1 MSNEVLVAVEHRR
14 GTITDGSLQAVTA
27 AVELAR
33 SQDSRVVV
41 VAIARNA
48 EGLVPALSVA
58 GVDEVVWTDVAS
70 SEFNADE
77 VSLALRAIVEARQP
91 LAVLAAYSANMS
103 SVAPG
108 VAALLGL
115 GFASDVGAV
124 SFEGGALVATR
135 HYYGGKVEAELE
147 FPAGAAIVLLRPTT
161 WAPAEG
167 SSEPA
172 VTPFV
177 TATTSSRIECVE
189 LVDPAGGD
197 MDLSKAEVILAIGRG
212 VGEKE
217 NIVRFE
223 QLADRM
229 GVAIASSRP
238 LVDAGWMP
246 KFRQVGQSGVSVK
259 PKLYIALGISGAVQH
274 VAGIKGSDTIVAVNL
289 DPQAPI
295 FEVANLG
302 AVADIFD
309 VADELEA
316 LL

>member
-1 MSNEVLVAVEHRR
+1 MSNEILVAVEHRR
-14 GTITDGSLQAVTA
+14 GAITDGSLQTITA
-27 AVELAR
+27 AVELSH
-33 SQDSRVVV
+33 SQASRVVV

-77 VSLALRAIVEARQP
+77 VSFALRAIIEARQP

-108 VAALLGL
+108 VAAMLDL
-115 GFASDVGAV
+115 GFASDVGAARL
-124 SFEGGALVATR
+124 EGGSLAATR

-147 FPAGAAIVLLRPTT
+147 FPARGAILLLRPTS

-172 VTPFV
+172 VTPF
-177 TATTSSRIECVE
+177 ATPMTPSRIECVE
-189 LVDPAGGD
+189 LMDPAGGD
-197 MDLSKAEVILAIGRG
+197 IDLSKAEVILAIGRG
-212 VGEKE
+212 VGDQE

-229 GVAIASSRP
+229 GVTIAASRP

-259 PKLYIALGISGAVQH
+259 PKVYIALGISGAVQH

-295 FEVANLG
+295 FEVATLG

>member
-1 MSNEVLVAVEHRR
+1 MSNEVWVAVEHRR
-14 GTITDGSLQAVTA
+14 GRVTDGSLQAITA
-27 AVELAR
+27 AVELSR
-33 SQDSRVVV
+33 SQGSRVVV
-41 VAIARNA
+41 LVIARKA
-48 EGLVPALSVA
+48 DGLVPALSVA
-58 GVDEVVWTDVAS
+58 GVDDIITMDVEN

-77 VSLALRAIVEARQP
+77 MSVALRAVIEERQP

-108 VAALLGL
+108 VAAILGL

-124 SFEGGALVATR
+124 WFEGGALVATR
-135 HYYGGKVEAELE
+135 HYFGGKVEAELE
-147 FPAGAAIVLLRPTT
+147 FPTGGAIVLLRPTT

-172 VTPFV
+172 VASFETPM
-177 TATTSSRIECVE
+177 TSSRIECVE

-212 VGEKE
+212 VGEQE
-217 NIVRFE
+217 NIARFE

-229 GVAIASSRP
+229 GVTIASSRP

-259 PKLYIALGISGAVQH
+259 PKVYIALGISGAVQH
-274 VAGIKGSDTIVAVNL
+274 VAGIKGSEMIVAVNL
-289 DPQAPI
+289 DPKAPI
-295 FEVANLG
+295 FEVATLG